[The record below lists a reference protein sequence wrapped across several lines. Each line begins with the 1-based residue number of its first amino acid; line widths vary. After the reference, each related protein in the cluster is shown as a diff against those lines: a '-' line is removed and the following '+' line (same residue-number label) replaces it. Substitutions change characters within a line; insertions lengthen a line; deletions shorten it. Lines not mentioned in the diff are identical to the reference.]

1 MEIIG
6 CLFLKHN
13 KKVDMKAK
21 EINGNIKTFRR
32 LPNVWED
39 ESGLHLNFRKVADPT
54 EFGFYDVVTP
64 QYDKISERLSAMFFD
79 GDKFTYDVVAIDLE
93 GTHDILDEDGN
104 VIETKPNYDIAE
116 LKASK
121 IQAIKQEAGKLL
133 SPTDWYVTRL
143 AERAVEIPQ
152 EIADERLN
160 IVTKSDTFETEL
172 TALTTVEEVLRYT
185 HAFYP
190 APPMELEA
198 EVEPVTE

>member
-1 MEIIG
+1 
-6 CLFLKHN
+6 
-13 KKVDMKAK
+13 MKAI

-39 ESGLHLNFRKVADPT
+39 ENGLHLNFRKVADPT

-64 QYDKISERLSAMFFD
+64 QYDKVSERLSAMYFD

-93 GTHDILDEDGN
+93 GTHDVLDEDGN

-121 IQAIKQEAGKLL
+121 IQAIKTEAGKLL

-152 EIADERLN
+152 EIKDERLD
-160 IVTKSDTFETEL
+160 IVTKSDTFETEIN
-172 TALTTVEEVLRYT
+172 ALTTVEEVLRYK

-190 APPMELEA
+190 QPSLD
-198 EVEPVTE
+198 EVEPLTE

>member
-1 MEIIG
+1 
-6 CLFLKHN
+6 
-13 KKVDMKAK
+13 MKAK

-64 QYDKISERLSAMFFD
+64 QYDKISERLSAMYFD
-79 GDKFTYDVVAIDLE
+79 GDKFTYDIVAIDLE
-93 GTHDILDEDGN
+93 GTHDVLDEEGN

-121 IQAIKQEAGKLL
+121 ISAIKTEAGKLL

-143 AERAVEIPQ
+143 AERAVAIPQ
-152 EIADERLN
+152 EIADERLD
-160 IVTKSDTFETEL
+160 IVTKSDTFEEEL

-190 APPMELEA
+190 QPSLD
-198 EVEPVTE
+198 EVEPLTE

>member
-1 MEIIG
+1 
-6 CLFLKHN
+6 
-13 KKVDMKAK
+13 MKAK

-39 ESGLHLNFRKVADPT
+39 ENGLHLNFRKVADPT

-79 GDKFTYDVVAIDLE
+79 KKKKAFTYKVVAIDLE
-93 GTHDILDEDGN
+93 GTHDVLDEEGN

-121 IQAIKQEAGKLL
+121 ISAIKTEAGKLL
-133 SPTDWYVTRL
+133 TPTDWYVTRL

-152 EIADERLN
+152 EIADERLD
-160 IVTKSDTFETEL
+160 IVTKSDTFETEIN
-172 TALTTVEEVLRYT
+172 ALTTVEQVLRYT
-185 HAFYP
+185 HEFYP
-190 APPMELEA
+190 QPSLD
-198 EVEPVTE
+198 EVEPLTE

>member
-1 MEIIG
+1 
-6 CLFLKHN
+6 
-13 KKVDMKAK
+13 MKAI

-39 ESGLHLNFRKVADPT
+39 ENGLHLNFRKVSDPT

-64 QYDKISERLSAMFFD
+64 QYDKVSERLSAMYFD

-93 GTHDILDEDGN
+93 GTHDVLDEEGV

-121 IQAIKQEAGKLL
+121 IQAIKTEAGKLL

-152 EIADERLN
+152 EIADERLD
-160 IVTKSDTFETEL
+160 IVTKSDTFETEIN
-172 TALTTVEEVLRYT
+172 ALTTVEQVLRYT

-190 APPMELEA
+190 QPSLD
-198 EVEPVTE
+198 EVEPLTE

>member
-1 MEIIG
+1 
-6 CLFLKHN
+6 
-13 KKVDMKAK
+13 MKAI

-39 ESGLHLNFRKVADPT
+39 ENGLHLNFRKVADPKK
-54 EFGFYDVVTP
+54 FGFYDVVTP

-79 GDKFTYDVVAIDLE
+79 GDKFTYEVKDIDLE

-121 IQAIKQEAGKLL
+121 ISAIKTEAGKLL
-133 SPTDWYVTRL
+133 SPTDWYITRL
-143 AERAVEIPQ
+143 AERAVDIPQ
-152 EIADERLN
+152 EIADERLD
-160 IVTKSDTFETEL
+160 IVTKSDTFETEIN
-172 TALTTVEEVLRYT
+172 ALTTVEQVLRYT

-190 APPMELEA
+190 QPSLD
-198 EVEPVTE
+198 EVEPLTE

>member
-1 MEIIG
+1 
-6 CLFLKHN
+6 
-13 KKVDMKAK
+13 MKAI

-39 ESGLHLNFRKVADPT
+39 ENGLHLNFRKIADPT

-64 QYDKISERLSAMFFD
+64 QYDKVSERLSAMYFD

-143 AERAVEIPQ
+143 AERAIEIPT
-152 EIADERLN
+152 EVAEERLD
-160 IVTKSDTFETEL
+160 IVNKSDLFETEIN
-172 TALTTVEEVLRYT
+172 ALTTVEEVLRYT
-185 HAFYP
+185 HAYYP
-190 APPMELEA
+190 QPSLD
-198 EVEPVTE
+198 EVEPLTE

>member
-1 MEIIG
+1 
-6 CLFLKHN
+6 
-13 KKVDMKAK
+13 MKAI

-39 ESGLHLNFRKVADPT
+39 ENGLHLNFRKVADPT

-64 QYDKISERLSAMFFD
+64 QYDKISERLSAMYFD
-79 GDKFTYDVVAIDLE
+79 GNKFTYEVKDIDLE
-93 GTHDILDEDGN
+93 GTHDVLDEDGN

-116 LKASK
+116 LKQGK

-152 EIADERLN
+152 EIADERLD

-172 TALTTVEEVLRYT
+172 TALTTVEQVLRYT

-198 EVEPVTE
+198 EVEPITE

>member
-1 MEIIG
+1 
-6 CLFLKHN
+6 
-13 KKVDMKAK
+13 MKAI

-39 ESGLHLNFRKVADPT
+39 ESGLHLNFRKVDDPT

-64 QYDKISERLSAMFFD
+64 QYDKISERLSAMYFD

-93 GTHDILDEDGN
+93 GTHDVLDEDGE

-116 LKASK
+116 LKQGK
-121 IQAIKQEAGKLL
+121 IQAIKTEAGKLL

-143 AERAVEIPQ
+143 AERAVEIPT
-152 EIADERLN
+152 EIADERLD
-160 IVTKSDTFETEL
+160 IVTKSDLFETEIN
-172 TALTTVEEVLRYT
+172 ALTTVEEVLRYT

-190 APPMELEA
+190 QPSLD
-198 EVEPVTE
+198 EVEPLTE

>member
-1 MEIIG
+1 
-6 CLFLKHN
+6 
-13 KKVDMKAK
+13 MKAI

-39 ESGLHLNFRKVADPT
+39 VNGLHTNFRKVADPT
-54 EFGFYDVVTP
+54 AFGFYDVVTP
-64 QYDKISERLSAMFFD
+64 GYDKVSQRLSAMFFD
-79 GDKFTYDVVAIDLE
+79 GDKFTYEVKDIDLE
-93 GTHDILDEDGN
+93 GSHDVLDEEGN

-121 IQAIKQEAGKLL
+121 ISAIKTKAGKLL

-152 EIADERLN
+152 EIADERLD
-160 IVTKSDTFETEL
+160 IVTKSDTFETEIN
-172 TALTTVEEVLRYT
+172 ALTTVEEVLRYT
-185 HAFYP
+185 HAFSP
-190 APPMELEA
+190 QPTIDELEE

>member
-1 MEIIG
+1 
-6 CLFLKHN
+6 
-13 KKVDMKAK
+13 MKAI

-39 ESGLHLNFRKVADPT
+39 ENGLHLNFRKVADPKQ
-54 EFGFYDVVTP
+54 FGFYDVVTP
-64 QYDKISERLSAMFFD
+64 QYDKVSERLSAMYFD

-93 GTHDILDEDGN
+93 GTHDVLDEEGN
-104 VIETKPNYDIAE
+104 VIETKPNYNIAE

-121 IQAIKQEAGKLL
+121 IQAIKTEAGKLL

-152 EIADERLN
+152 EIKDERLD
-160 IVTKSDTFETEL
+160 IVTKSDTFETEIN
-172 TALTTVEEVLRYT
+172 ALTTVEEVLRYT

-190 APPMELEA
+190 QPSLD
-198 EVEPVTE
+198 EVEPLTE

>member
-64 QYDKISERLSAMFFD
+64 QYDKVSERLSAMFFD
-79 GDKFTYDVVAIDLE
+79 KKKKAFTYKVVAIDLE
-93 GTHDILDEDGN
+93 GTHDVLDEDGN

-121 IQAIKQEAGKLL
+121 IQAIKTEAGKLL

-143 AERAVEIPQ
+143 AERAVAIPQ
-152 EIADERLN
+152 EIADKRLD
-160 IVTKSDTFETEL
+160 IVTKSDTFETEIN
-172 TALTTVEEVLRYT
+172 ALTTVEEVLRYT

-190 APPMELEA
+190 QPSLD
-198 EVEPVTE
+198 EVEPLTE

>member
-1 MEIIG
+1 
-6 CLFLKHN
+6 
-13 KKVDMKAK
+13 MKAI

-39 ESGLHLNFRKVADPT
+39 ENGLHLNFRKVADPT

-64 QYDKISERLSAMFFD
+64 QYDKVSERLSAMYFD
-79 GDKFTYDVVAIDLE
+79 GDKFTYDVVTVDLE
-93 GTHDILDEDGN
+93 GTHDVLDEDGN

-121 IQAIKQEAGKLL
+121 ISAIKTEAGKLL

-143 AERAVEIPQ
+143 AERAVAIPQ
-152 EIADERLN
+152 EIADERLD
-160 IVTKSDTFETEL
+160 IVTKSDTFETEIN
-172 TALTTVEEVLRYT
+172 ALTTVEEVLRYT

-198 EVEPVTE
+198 EVEPITE

>member
-1 MEIIG
+1 
-6 CLFLKHN
+6 
-13 KKVDMKAK
+13 MKAI

-39 ESGLHLNFRKVADPT
+39 ENGLHLNFRKVADPT

-64 QYDKISERLSAMFFD
+64 QYDKISERLSAMYFN
-79 GDKFTYDVVAIDLE
+79 KKKKVFTYDVVAVDLE
-93 GTHDILDEDGN
+93 GTHDVLDEEGN

-143 AERAVEIPQ
+143 AERAIEIPT
-152 EIADERLN
+152 EVAEERLD
-160 IVTKSDTFETEL
+160 IVAKSDLFEEEIN
-172 TALTTVEEVLRYT
+172 ALTTVEEVLRYK
-185 HAFYP
+185 HEYYP
-190 APPMELEA
+190 QPTLEE
-198 EVEPVTE
+198 EVEPLTE